1 MPSSHS
7 PEDYEKHLSDAEAA
21 ASGITDPALRSIA
34 FRAILAHKLSAD
46 IALAGNDTHPLK
58 YFAHPSNSIP
68 VLAAFALATAACLS
82 LWLSWPGWISA
93 ALTAFMDVIILG
105 LLLLVTLHS
114 DQRTNRSADLPHRL
128 PALFI
133 GALLFVGLIHS
144 FANMYVKS
152 EGICPGGRQCAHFDS
167 TEPAFEKP
175 GDALYFSCV
184 TMTTVGY
191 GDFAAGTPL
200 ARNLVIWQLA
210 NTVFLMVVFLPLV
223 LSRIADF

>member
-1 MPSSHS
+1 MLPPHS
-7 PEDYEKHLSDAEAA
+7 PEDYEKHLSDAETAVSA
-21 ASGITDPALRSIA
+21 IADPALRGIA
-34 FRAILAHKLSAD
+34 FRAILAHKLSGD
-46 IALAGNDTHPLK
+46 IAPASNDAHPFG
-58 YFAHPSNSIP
+58 YFSHPSNSIP
-68 VLAAFALATAACLS
+68 VLAALALATAACLS

-93 ALTAFMDVIILG
+93 GLTIFMDVIILG
-105 LLLLVTLHS
+105 LLLVVTLHS
-114 DQRTNRSADLPHRL
+114 DKRTNKSAELPHRL

-144 FANMYVKS
+144 FANMYVRS
-152 EGICPGGRQCAHFDS
+152 QGICPGGRLCAHFDP
-167 TEPAFEKP
+167 TEPTFEKP

-200 ARNLVIWQLA
+200 ARYLVIWQLA